1 MKFEGTW
8 HITDMENWDEE
19 YFNMDVQAYIE
30 IDKRGSGDFQFGL
43 VTGQIDG
50 EIVKEQSGEKLEFT
64 WDGNDENDEA
74 CGSGWLK
81 LKDKNTLEGK
91 IKFHQG
97 DSSLFTAERA
107 KV

>member
-8 HITDMENWDEE
+8 HITNMENWDEE

-43 VTGQIDG
+43 VIGQLDG
-50 EIVKEQSGEKLEFT
+50 EIVKDQSGEKLEFT

-74 CGSGWLK
+74 SGSGWLK

-97 DSSLFTAERA
+97 DSSLFTAKRA
-107 KV
+107 

>member
-8 HITDMENWDEE
+8 HITDMGNWDED
-19 YFNMDVQAYIE
+19 YFNMEVQAYIE

-50 EIVKEQSGEKLEFT
+50 EVVKDQLGEKLEFT
-64 WDGNDENDEA
+64 WEGNDENDEA
-74 CGSGWLK
+74 FGSGWLK

-97 DSSLFTAERA
+97 DSSLFTAEQA
-107 KV
+107 